1 MSPQDG
7 GVTAML
13 REHRIANCEGALAE
27 YIARQRWA
35 GAQGRTIETTAI
47 VDAAV
52 ISERSPVLLHT
63 LTAVTFTDGRTTRYA
78 LPLGIRPVG
87 DPIAERVPEFMIP
100 WAQAPDRSVLYDAV
114 GDSTYIE
121 WLLGAIRNQLV
132 LPTTS
137 GTLRFSC
144 PDPAA
149 LDTGNLSSVRLLRV
163 EQSNTSVEVGDAIFL
178 KHLRRV
184 ETGPSQELEMAD
196 ALQAAGFKHLAL
208 VLGRGLWEGSDEAP
222 SPLVIVQPFLHNST
236 EGWALALTSL
246 RDLYA
251 NAESAGPG
259 DPAQRRAL
267 VDDQDAAFLA
277 ESMRIGKVIA
287 EMHIALA
294 SRPPGTDM
302 APAPLTEESLNAW
315 ANSMTA
321 ELDQLL
327 ARDEPALDP
336 LRDARD
342 AVVARFDQIRGLSP
356 GGLLTRIH
364 GDLHLGQ
371 LLRIDIGWVILDFEG
386 EPDRTPEERRQLS
399 SPLRDV
405 AAVLRSFDY
414 AAAAAIVERTPLDSA
429 EAKLLLGYGE
439 AWADANRDAFWSAY
453 LETIGSRPIL
463 PAPGPSLVLRRA
475 FEVQKAIYEI
485 GYELGHRPSW
495 VQIPL
500 RFLLRGT
507 NQ

>member
-1 MSPQDG
+1 MSAQDG
-7 GVTAML
+7 NPTAVL
-13 REHRIANCEGALAE
+13 GEHHLAGCEAALGA
-27 YIARQRWA
+27 YIARQRWG
-35 GAQGRTIETTAI
+35 GAQGRTIERTVV

-52 ISERSPVLLHT
+52 ISESSPVLLHT
-63 LTAVTFTDGRTTRYA
+63 LTAVTFTDGGTTRYA
-78 LPLGIRPVG
+78 LPIGTRPVA
-87 DPIAERVPEFMIP
+87 DPISERMPDFMIP
-100 WAQAPDRSVLYDAV
+100 WPDAPGPVALYDAV

-121 WLLGAIRNQLV
+121 WLLDSIRNQRV
-132 LPTTS
+132 LPTSS

-144 PDPAA
+144 PDPDA
-149 LDTGNLSSVRLLRV
+149 LDTGNLSSVRHLRV

-184 ETGPSQELEMAD
+184 EAGPSQELEMSD
-196 ALQAAGFKHLAL
+196 ALQAAGFTHLAP
-208 VLGRGLWEGSDEAP
+208 VLGRALWESDDEAP
-222 SPLVIVQPFLHNST
+222 SPLTIVQPFLHNST

-251 NAESAGPG
+251 NAESVGNA

-267 VDDQDAAFLA
+267 VDEQDAAFLA
-277 ESMRIGKVIA
+277 ESMRLGKVIA
-287 EMHIALA
+287 EMHLALA
-294 SRPPGTDM
+294 SCPPGTDM
-302 APAPLTEESLNAW
+302 APAALTEQSLNTW
-315 ANSMTA
+315 ANTMTA
-321 ELDQLL
+321 ELDRLL

-336 LRDARD
+336 LRDARN
-342 AVVARFDQIRGLSP
+342 AIVARFDQIRGLSP

-371 LLRIDIGWVILDFEG
+371 LLRIDTGWVILDFEG
-386 EPDRTPEERRQLS
+386 EPDRTPAERRQLS

-405 AAVLRSFDY
+405 AAMLRSFDY
-414 AAAAAIVERTPLDSA
+414 AAAAAIVERTAPDSA
-429 EAKLLLGYGE
+429 EAGLLRGYGE

-453 LETIGSRPIL
+453 LETIGTRPVL

-485 GYELGHRPSW
+485 GYELGHRPAW
-495 VQIPL
+495 VSIPL